1 MATGEQRKQVRLAL
15 VVEGGVSL
23 AVWMSGVVHEVDL
36 LRRAGAPD
44 RDEPEPDGP
53 DGEALRRWRTLCDEL
68 RVDVVV
74 DIVAGTSAGGLNGAL
89 LASAIASGSPLPPL
103 RDLWLKTAELTR
115 DKLLNEADRG
125 PVPSV
130 LNGACFETEVG
141 RAVRAA
147 LVPGRPAVHPISLLT
162 TATALGQQSAQ
173 WKDST
178 GRQFHVDDHRRVYVF
193 RHDPDRKAYTPRPGE
208 QSPAGVEELFTPCPW
223 TDLKAANADVV
234 TRAVRATAG
243 FPGAFAPVDEGGLHR
258 FCLTPGT
265 PVAKLVDGGVL
276 DNAPFEPLLAE
287 VARREVNGPWQRVIG
302 YVVANDGLETLPNGE
317 PALDAVGV
325 LSAALRM
332 PAETSFRDGV
342 EALARRSLDA
352 QRLVSGPEALFSQLL
367 VDGVDLKVLEP
378 IYTVYRRVRTESG
391 LLDARAVRHADVRS
405 VTMQPRPTV
414 DPDAAAPWVPGADL
428 AEAVRPGEFVWGTAV
443 ADRSVRLLLRHL
455 HQSGGDHDGALQHLS
470 ALTTRIAAVRDHVEQ
485 TIKRTWAENSDPE
498 NADESEGVRI
508 ITEAVVAA
516 DAPRVLGVLVDD
528 AIKTYTDAR
537 GRCTSDDVRRAL
549 LAVEI
554 ITHASAGH
562 LPFSRPAR
570 FDLVRMGPDVAC
582 PALPSS
588 NGEDWGGEQKLY
600 GRQLMHFGAF
610 GSREWRRHDYIW
622 GRLDGAAHLV
632 RLLAACTD
640 AQEWKDSTDPE
651 CEQKQ
656 GDRTVAAQEAVLA
669 AEGIT
674 ATDLAENSER
684 LRHLDGHGTLNLL
697 RDCDDGRDAIR
708 GVATDVLRALL
719 PEKERATRDGAYLR
733 LWGRRRCATES
744 SRAPRRSV
752 VPGQWASVVLAAP
765 VARGVAP
772 LLVPRAVRLI
782 ATWPRRRIW
791 KTILRPSPAQQKASR
806 AR

>member
-1 MATGEQRKQVRLAL
+1 M
-15 VVEGGVSL
+15 
-23 AVWMSGVVHEVDL
+23 
-36 LRRAGAPD
+36 
-44 RDEPEPDGP
+44 
-53 DGEALRRWRTLCDEL
+53 
-68 RVDVVV
+68 
-74 DIVAGTSAGGLNGAL
+74 AGTSAGGLNGAL

-103 RDLWLKTAELTR
+103 RDLWLETAELTR
-115 DKLLNEADRG
+115 DKLLHEGDRG

-130 LNGACFETEVG
+130 LNGARFEEEVG
-141 RAVRAA
+141 CAVDEA
-147 LVPGRPAVHPISLLT
+147 LAPGRPPRHPVSLLT

-173 WKDST
+173 WEDST
-178 GRQFHVDDHRRVYVF
+178 GSRFHVDDHRRVYVF
-193 RHDPDRKAYTPRPGE
+193 RYDPDHKEYIPRPGE
-208 QSPAGVEELFTPCPW
+208 RPSADVEDLFTPCPW
-223 TDLKAANADVV
+223 TDLKAANAGAV

-243 FPGAFAPVDEGGLHR
+243 FPGAFAPVDEGALHT
-258 FCLTPGT
+258 FCLSPGR

-287 VARREVNGPWQRVIG
+287 VARREVSGPWKRVIG

-342 EALARRSLDA
+342 EALTRRSLDA
-352 QRLVSGPEALFSQLL
+352 ERLVSGPEALFSQLL

-378 IYTVYRRVRTESG
+378 IYTVFRRARTESG
-391 LLDARAVRHADVRS
+391 LLDARAVWQADVRS
-405 VTMQPRPTV
+405 VTMKPPPTV
-414 DPDAAAPWVPGADL
+414 DPDDAASWVPGPDL
-428 AEAVRPGEFVWGTAV
+428 DAAMCPGEFVWGTAV

-485 TIKRTWAENSDPE
+485 TIRSNSPA
-498 NADESEGVRI
+498 NADESKGVGI
-508 ITEAVVAA
+508 ITDAVTTA

-554 ITHASAGH
+554 ITHAAAGH
-562 LPFSRPAR
+562 LPFGRPAR

-588 NGEDWGGEQKLY
+588 NGNEWGGEQKLY

-632 RLLAACTD
+632 RLLDACTD
-640 AQEWKDSTDPE
+640 AQEWKDSTKVE
-651 CEQKQ
+651 RQQKQ
-656 GDRTVAAQEAVLA
+656 RDRTVAAQEPCSPRRASVLS
-669 AEGIT
+669 T
-674 ATDLAENSER
+674 S
-684 LRHLDGHGTLNLL
+684 
-697 RDCDDGRDAIR
+697 
-708 GVATDVLRALL
+708 
-719 PEKERATRDGAYLR
+719 
-733 LWGRRRCATES
+733 RRR
-744 SRAPRRSV
+744 PRNSALSTGAGR
-752 VPGQWASVVLAAP
+752 
-765 VARGVAP
+765 
-772 LLVPRAVRLI
+772 
-782 ATWPRRRIW
+782 
-791 KTILRPSPAQQKASR
+791 
-806 AR
+806 